1 MNEPIVQN
9 RIQYIA
15 IICSIALL
23 IFIFE
28 LTRRKKIRDQ
38 YSILWLFFSSIFVV
52 LSIWREGLDAFA
64 KLLGIAYAPSALFLI
79 LVLAIFLILIQFSV
93 IISRL
98 SEENKKLAQKIGL
111 LTLELEEIQKKI
123 STLSSQ

>member
-1 MNEPIVQN
+1 MNEAIVQN

-15 IICSIALL
+15 IICSIVLL

-38 YSILWLFFSSIFVV
+38 YSLLWLFFSIIFVV
-52 LSIWREGLDAFA
+52 LSIWRQGLDAFA
-64 KLLGIAYAPSALFLI
+64 KLVGIEYAPSALFLI

-98 SEENKKLAQKIGL
+98 TEENKKLSQEIGL
-111 LTLELEEIQKKI
+111 LKLEMGTIKKKI
-123 STLSSQ
+123 SSQE

>member
-1 MNEPIVQN
+1 MPEVFVSN

-15 IICSIALL
+15 IACSIFLL

-28 LTRRKKIRDQ
+28 LTRRNKIRDA
-38 YSILWLFFSSIFVV
+38 YSLLWFLFSTIFVV
-52 LSIWREGLDAFA
+52 LSIWRQGLDFFA
-64 KLLGIAYAPSALFLI
+64 DLLGIAYAPSALFLL

-98 SEENKKLAQKIGL
+98 AEENKKLAQEIGL
-111 LTLELEEIQKKI
+111 LKLQISELKK
-123 STLSSQ
+123 SEF